1 MNAFSIIKNNQGSA
15 LVVAL
20 LMLVVLTLI
29 GISATTTTTFELQI
43 SGNDKLY
50 KTSFYAAD
58 SATEMTGELL
68 EQNIESR
75 DWVNPQIEG
84 SVAVWRRANHSG
96 GIVTFADGN
105 LFMNR
110 EGDIIKDEN
119 GDVVNPPE
127 PVPNAPANNNYDAI
141 FPLSAVDTSGDPW
154 LLDTSAP
161 HTNIKVAGNTTLST
175 GSAVQLI
182 AGYEGKGKG
191 AAGGGAWITYDI
203 RAERRNVRDTAVM
216 VRLGWRHV
224 L

>member
-20 LMLVVLTLI
+20 LMLVVLTLL
-29 GISATTTTTFELQI
+29 GIAATSTSTVELQI

-58 SATEMTGELL
+58 TATEMTGELL
-68 EQNIESR
+68 EQNIEDR
-75 DWVNPQIEG
+75 DWVNPQTEG
-84 SVAVWRRANHSG
+84 SVAVWRITTESG
-96 GIVTFADGN
+96 GTTVEFADGN

-110 EGDIIKDEN
+110 EGDKIPGYTTE
-119 GDVVNPPE
+119 DV
-127 PVPNAPANNNYDAI
+127 PVIPANNNYDAI

-154 LLDTSAP
+154 ILDTSAP
-161 HTNIKVAGNTTLST
+161 HTNIKVVGNTTLST

-203 RAERRNVRDTAVM
+203 RAERRNVRNTAVT

>member
-1 MNAFSIIKNNQGSA
+1 MKFNNNSAGYNTHIHSPLNNDRGSA

-43 SGNDKLY
+43 AGNDKLY
-50 KTSFYAAD
+50 KRAFYGAD
-58 SATEMTGELL
+58 GATEMGGELI

-75 DWVNPQIEG
+75 DWDYGVDGVNPPSDTNPLNRGNVRLE
-84 SVAVWRRANHSG
+84 SANPY
-96 GIVTFADGN
+96 
-105 LFMNR
+105 MNR
-110 EGDIIKDEN
+110 EPMDGIPTDTN
-119 GDVVNPPE
+119 R
-127 PVPNAPANNNYDAI
+127 DAVY
-141 FPLSAVDTSGDPW
+141 PRTATNSD
-154 LLDTSAP
+154 P
-161 HTNIKVAGNTTLST
+161 HTNIRAVGNTTLST

-191 AAGGGAWITYDI
+191 AAGGGAWITYDV
-203 RAERRNVRDTAVM
+203 RAERLDVKDTDVR

>member
-1 MNAFSIIKNNQGSA
+1 MKALAIIKNNQGSA

-29 GISATTTTTFELQI
+29 GISATTTTTSELQI

-50 KTSFYAAD
+50 KTAFYAAD
-58 SATEMTGELL
+58 TATEMTGELL
-68 EQNIESR
+68 EQNIEDR
-75 DWVNPQIEG
+75 DWVNPQTEG
-84 SVAVWRRANHSG
+84 SVAVWRLTKESG
-96 GIVTFADGN
+96 GNTVEFADGN
-105 LFMNR
+105 LFLNR
-110 EGDIIKDEN
+110 EGDKIPGYITQ
-119 GDVVNPPE
+119 DV
-127 PVPNAPANNNYDAI
+127 PVIPSNSNYDAI
-141 FPLSAVDTSGDPW
+141 FPKSVVDDSGDPW
-154 LLDTSAP
+154 ILDTSAP
-161 HTNIKVAGNTTLST
+161 HTNIKVVGNTTLST

-203 RAERRNVRDTAVM
+203 RAERRNVRNTAVT

>member
-68 EQNIESR
+68 EQNIEQR
-75 DWVNPQIEG
+75 DWDTNPQAQG
-84 SVAVWRRANHSG
+84 SVAVWRISTESDGTTVA
-96 GIVTFADGN
+96 FADGN
-105 LFMNR
+105 MFMNR
-110 EGDIIKDEN
+110 EGDKIPGYTE
-119 GDVVNPPE
+119 DV
-127 PVPNAPANNNYDAI
+127 PVAPSNENYDVI
-141 FPLSAVDTSGDPW
+141 FPLSAAYTPPSTW

-203 RAERRNVRDTAVM
+203 RAERRNVRNTAVM